1 MKQRS
6 IVGVLI
12 FFVLLLAVVLV
23 VVISGLDRV
32 APEIMF
38 PDETI
43 TYEEGQSE
51 SVLLEDVKAIDE
63 HDGNVSKL
71 LVVETVYDFNDG
83 TGKVVYVAKDLSGNM
98 VKKER
103 VINYI
108 ASTVDEPENAD
119 SENDTDTEDEET
131 TTTQADNAAAN
142 NAPVMVLSETSVSI
156 TAGQSFNALNYVA
169 DITDDKDDRNDLF
182 RKIQVYGQYDAKK
195 AGTYTINYRV
205 VDSDGNSSEPVSLTL
220 EVKGSSKTAAQPSG
234 AAQEGQAEQTSQ
246 DGENAPQG
254 Q

>member
-6 IVGVLI
+6 IVGLLI

-23 VVISGLDRV
+23 VAISGLDRV

-43 TYEEGQSE
+43 TYEEGQSK

-108 ASTVDEPENAD
+108 ASTVDEPENVD
-119 SENDTDTEDEET
+119 SENATDTEEET
-131 TTTQADNAAAN
+131 TTTQADDAVAN

-220 EVKGSSKTAAQPSG
+220 EVKSSSKTAAQP
-234 AAQEGQAEQTSQ
+234 SQ